1 MHKCHNFHAIL
12 HKLYMW
18 FGKNQ
23 LRLTEQKIFRLGACP
38 PPPKY
43 AHGDHKW
50 VFTFWKQVSWLAL
63 LPALYMTNSRKATER
78 KMEAGRSLKLW
89 GLEQALNMRFATDI
103 HVSVSG
109 EFPRNPILLLRK
121 VAQFTVFV
129 QTNLSKTETDRNGLN
144 FGDTHN

>member
-1 MHKCHNFHAIL
+1 
-12 HKLYMW
+12 
-18 FGKNQ
+18 
-23 LRLTEQKIFRLGACP
+23 
-38 PPPKY
+38 
-43 AHGDHKW
+43 
-50 VFTFWKQVSWLAL
+50 
-63 LPALYMTNSRKATER
+63 
-78 KMEAGRSLKLW
+78 MEAGRSLKLW